1 MTKQV
6 RKPRATKNKKVYRP
20 SKPQEIKKDLRK
32 LRISKA
38 IRKPHIFREKPGCKG
53 LVLGQAPPGPRET
66 LPRGWR
72 PLAGPAEQRLARL
85 AGMSVEQLWG
95 HFDRTNLLS
104 WYPGLKERS
113 KKHDVS
119 KGYKLHT
126 SDGDVF
132 PIKEARMAASNLK
145 LTQYRSVLLLGS
157 SVARAFGLKG
167 QLFELQ
173 KRGTTRLLAF
183 PHPSGV
189 SHYWND
195 KANTKKAQ
203 KALKS
208 ELKAMR

>member
-1 MTKQV
+1 M
-6 RKPRATKNKKVYRP
+6 KKKKVYSVYRP
-20 SKPQEIKKDLRK
+20 SKPQELKKDLMK
-32 LRISKA
+32 LRVSKA
-38 IRKPHIFREKPGCKG
+38 IRKPHIFREKLGCKG

-85 AGMSVEQLWG
+85 AGMSVNQLWEN
-95 HFDRTNLLS
+95 FDRTNLLS
-104 WYPGLKERS
+104 WYPGLKQRS

-132 PIKEARMAASNLK
+132 PIKEAKAAASNLN
-145 LTQYRSVLLLGS
+145 LAQYRSVVLLGN

-167 QLFELQ
+167 QLFEVQ
-173 KRGTTRLLAF
+173 KRGLTRLLAF

-195 KANTKKAQ
+195 QQNTKKAQ

-208 ELKAMR
+208 ELKAMRR